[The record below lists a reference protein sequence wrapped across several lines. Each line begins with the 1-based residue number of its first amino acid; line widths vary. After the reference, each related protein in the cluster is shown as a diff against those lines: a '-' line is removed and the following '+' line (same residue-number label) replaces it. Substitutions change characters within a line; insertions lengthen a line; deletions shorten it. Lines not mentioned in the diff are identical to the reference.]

1 MREFFSLERIS
12 KWVGYPLFFMA
23 CLLFF
28 AYLTFPYDRLRDK
41 LVQVAATQGYELEV
55 IELEPSWITGVT
67 LSGVRLVL
75 PAQTEGDPTLDLVVD
90 ELTVRASLIPL
101 TLGRRAGSFEAE
113 FANGYAEGDVSFGA
127 EDTHIDAE
135 LETIDLKRIS
145 ALRRYTKI
153 PVEGIVTGQIELDM
167 PKEVNKATGFV
178 ELTIEGLSVGD
189 DESQIDVPGWGGLTV
204 DRASLGTLKMHA
216 TIADGLAKIDELQSH
231 GKDLKLDATGQ
242 VRLSRPLGRSQLD
255 VLARIEIQE
264 AYKERSTR
272 IAAVLDLAKGRPE
285 FKSAQTSDGAIQ
297 YRLAGSI
304 AGRIRPKPAGREKF
318 AVKSTGREDKR
329 P

>member
-1 MREFFSLERIS
+1 MREFFSLERVS
-12 KWVGYPLFFMA
+12 KWVGYPVFFFV

-28 AYLTFPYDRLRDK
+28 SYLTFPYDRLRDK

-55 IELEPSWITGVT
+55 IDLEPSWITGVT
-67 LSGVRLVL
+67 LSGVRMVL
-75 PAQTEGDPTLDLVVD
+75 PPQNEGDAALDVVID
-90 ELTVRASLIPL
+90 ELTVRASVIPL
-101 TLGRRAGSFEAE
+101 VFGTRAGSFAAE
-113 FANGYAEGDVSFGA
+113 FANGYAEGDVSFSA
-127 EDTHIDAE
+127 DETHIDAE

-153 PVEGIVTGQIELDM
+153 PIEGIVSGALELDM
-167 PKEVNKATGFV
+167 PKEVNKATGMV
-178 ELTIEGLSVGD
+178 ELTIQGLTVGD

-204 DRASLGTLKMHA
+204 DRASLGDLKLHA
-216 TIADGLAKIDELQSH
+216 TIVDGLAKIDELESH

-255 VLARIEIQE
+255 VLARIEILD
-264 AYKERSTR
+264 AYKQRSTR
-272 IAAVLDLAKGRPE
+272 IASVLDLAKGRPE
-285 FKSAQTSDGAIQ
+285 FKSAQASDGAIQ

-304 AGRIRPKPAGREKF
+304 AGRIRPKPAGREKL
-318 AVKSTGREDKR
+318 ATKSTGRGDER